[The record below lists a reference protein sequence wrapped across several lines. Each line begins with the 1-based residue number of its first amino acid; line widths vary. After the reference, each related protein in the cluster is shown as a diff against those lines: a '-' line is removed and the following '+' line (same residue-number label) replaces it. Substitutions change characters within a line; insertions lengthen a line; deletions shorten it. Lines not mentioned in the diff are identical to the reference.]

1 MDLSTEDFDF
11 IIKLIKKRSGI
22 ALSEDKKYLVDSRLL
37 NIVRNLN
44 FSNLRE
50 LINKIRVNKD
60 EELITE
66 TINAITTNE
75 TSFFR
80 DIKPFEQLR
89 TIVMPRLIAMN
100 PEQKQFRIWSAA
112 CSTGQEPY
120 SVAMNILENK
130 TLFSYKFEIV
140 ATDISTAVLEKAKTG
155 TYSQFEVQR
164 GLPITLLIKYF
175 NQNGDAWVLDKK
187 VRSMVTY
194 KHKNLLDDSSNLGMF
209 DIILCRN
216 TLIYFDTDTRN
227 AVLTMLSK
235 QLNPNGVLILGC
247 TENTLGLE
255 QNFVPL
261 KDTVAMYILNEINK
275 EK

>member
-11 IIKLIKKRSGI
+11 ITKLIKKRSGI

-37 NIVRNLN
+37 NIVRN
-44 FSNLRE
+44 FSFGNLHE
-50 LINKIRVNKD
+50 LINKIRIDTD
-60 EELITE
+60 EALITE
-66 TINAITTNE
+66 VINAITTNE

-89 TIVMPRLIAMN
+89 TIIFPRLIAMN
-100 PEQKQFRIWSAA
+100 PEQKLFRIWSAA

-120 SVAMNILENK
+120 SVVMSILENK
-130 TLFSYKFEIV
+130 ALYSYKFEII

-155 TYSQFEVQR
+155 MYSQFEVQR

-175 NQNGDAWVLDKK
+175 NQSGDSWVLNEK
-187 VRSMVTY
+187 VRSQVTFQY
-194 KHKNLLDDSSNLGMF
+194 FNLLEDSSSLGMF

-216 TLIYFDTDTRN
+216 TLIYFDTETRN
-227 AVLTMLSK
+227 TVLTMLSK
-235 QLNPNGVLILGC
+235 QINPNGVLVLGC

-255 QNFVPL
+255 QKFISL
-261 KDTVAMYILNEINK
+261 KDTVAMYTLNNTTK
-275 EK
+275 

>member
-11 IIKLIKKRSGI
+11 ITKLIKKRSGI

-44 FSNLRE
+44 FSNLHD
-50 LINKIRVNKD
+50 LINKIRINKD
-60 EELITE
+60 EGLITE
-66 TINAITTNE
+66 VINAITTNE

-80 DIKPFEQLR
+80 DIKPFEQIQ
-89 TIVMPRLIAMN
+89 TIVIPRLISMN
-100 PEQKQFRIWSAA
+100 PEKKLFRIWSAA

-120 SVAMNILENK
+120 SVAMNIIENK
-130 TLFSYKFEIV
+130 TLSSYKFEII
-140 ATDISTAVLEKAKTG
+140 ATDISTTVLEKAKAG

-175 NQNGDAWVLDKK
+175 NQNGDSWILDEKI
-187 VRSMVTY
+187 RSMVTF
-194 KHKNLLDDSSNLGMF
+194 KHLNLLEDSSSLGMF

-216 TLIYFDTDTRN
+216 TLIYFETETRN
-227 AVLTMLSK
+227 TVLTMISK
-235 QLNPNGVLILGC
+235 QLNRNGVLILGS

-261 KDTVAMYILNEINK
+261 KETVAMFTLNDTIK
-275 EK
+275 